1 MIVLLN
7 LIHQKRVYF
16 FGSVKNSNYLLIKT
30 MLDAGVKGPLLPQ
43 LDKTSENE
51 IIIRTKIYLCNIDVY
66 ILIL

>member
-1 MIVLLN
+1 
-7 LIHQKRVYF
+7 
-16 FGSVKNSNYLLIKT
+16 
-30 MLDAGVKGPLLPQ
+30 MLDAGIKGPLLLPQ

>member
-7 LIHQKRVYF
+7 QTDQKRVYF

-43 LDKTSENE
+43 LDKISENE